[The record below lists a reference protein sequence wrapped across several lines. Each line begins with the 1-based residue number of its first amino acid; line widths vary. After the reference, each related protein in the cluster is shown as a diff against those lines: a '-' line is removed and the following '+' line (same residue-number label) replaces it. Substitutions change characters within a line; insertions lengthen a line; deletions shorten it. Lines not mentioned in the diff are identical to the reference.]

1 MIKFFRKIRQN
12 LLMKN
17 ESNKTSAYVKYAI
30 GEIILVMVGILLAL
44 QVNNWNE
51 KRVER
56 NEIRTKLSHINEEIL
71 NTKINLNRIIKTID
85 SVHIGDNQKSL
96 RYLKSKNKDSIKKL
110 EQTLGQFG
118 SATSVVI
125 TIPSIDDFINSG
137 YLSKISNT
145 RLKNNM
151 LTLARLNQ
159 FSHTLDQYAN
169 TQLNTH
175 MSPYFIKKLNL
186 AQLTQNSDM
195 IVLNPIKDFSSFV
208 GDRELENL
216 LNLKIETDAGKVQF
230 LTGLKSVL
238 RGLEIAIQEEL
249 KS

>member
-1 MIKFFRKIRQN
+1 MINFFRKIRQN
-12 LLMKN
+12 LLAQ
-17 ESNKTSAYVKYAI
+17 NKTSSYLKYAI
-30 GEIILVMVGILLAL
+30 GEIVLVMIGILLAL

-51 KRVER
+51 RRIER
-56 NEIRTKLSHINEEIL
+56 NEIQTKLVHINEEIA
-71 NTKINLNRIIKTID
+71 NTKKNLDKIIKTID

-96 RYLKSKNKDSIKKL
+96 YYLRSKNKDSIKKL
-110 EQTLGQFG
+110 EETLGQFG

-159 FSHTLDQYAN
+159 FSHTLDEYAN

-175 MSPYFIKKLNL
+175 VSPYFIKKLNL
-186 AQLTQNSDM
+186 AQLTLNSDM
-195 IVLNPIKDFSSFV
+195 VVLNPITDFSTFV

-216 LNLKIETDAGKVQF
+216 LNLKIETDVGKVQF
-230 LTGLKSVL
+230 LNGLKFVL
-238 RGLEIAIQEEL
+238 EGLKIAIQEEL
-249 KS
+249 KK

>member
-12 LLMKN
+12 LLVKDQ
-17 ESNKTSAYVKYAI
+17 SNKTSAYFKYAI

-56 NEIRTKLSHINEEIL
+56 NEIRAKLIHINEEIAS
-71 NTKINLNRIIKTID
+71 TKRNIDRVLKTID

-96 RYLKSKNKDSIKKL
+96 AYLKSKNKDSIKKL

-137 YLSKISNT
+137 HLSKISST
-145 RLKNNM
+145 RLKSNM
-151 LTLARLNQ
+151 LTIVRLNQ

-195 IVLNPIKDFSSFV
+195 VILNPIKDFSDFI

-216 LNLKIETDAGKVQF
+216 LNLKIETDVGKVQF

-238 RGLEIAIQEEL
+238 RGLEIAIQDEL
-249 KS
+249 KK